1 MDVTCWSKFK
11 WTKGSKNWQGNAR
24 VIVNAIDLNN
34 KMCYAH
40 AFQYFQHVASCWFDW
55 SEVAFLSFKGVV
67 KKKKKEPCRVWERK
81 WVQASEARD
90 RIRKQKIK
98 MIPILL
104 YYVIIVLLTTT
115 WPMSREERTSWGE
128 WEWERIWK
136 QAQVPREVVLSFMES
151 ILYLTLFI
159 LDSAIPIKG
168 RLNGIYWLWKLVLA
182 FGNPPLYLSCLPP
195 HFQHLHVNT

>member
-136 QAQVPREVVLSFMES
+136 HAQVPREVVLSFMES

-159 LDSAIPIKG
+159 
-168 RLNGIYWLWKLVLA
+168 
-182 FGNPPLYLSCLPP
+182 FGLCHSN
-195 HFQHLHVNT
+195 

>member
-1 MDVTCWSKFK
+1 M
-11 WTKGSKNWQGNAR
+11 
-24 VIVNAIDLNN
+24 
-34 KMCYAH
+34 
-40 AFQYFQHVASCWFDW
+40 
-55 SEVAFLSFKGVV
+55 
-67 KKKKKEPCRVWERK
+67 WERK

-136 QAQVPREVVLSFMES
+136 HAQVPREVVLWRVYCIWHF
-151 ILYLTLFI
+151 LF

-195 HFQHLHVNT
+195 TFNNYMSIRKRNYFYLPPL

>member
-67 KKKKKEPCRVWERK
+67 KINKKKKKKKNPAECGKENEYK
-81 WVQASEARD
+81 HL
-90 RIRKQKIK
+90 K
-98 MIPILL
+98 
-104 YYVIIVLLTTT
+104 
-115 WPMSREERTSWGE
+115 REIG
-128 WEWERIWK
+128 
-136 QAQVPREVVLSFMES
+136 
-151 ILYLTLFI
+151 
-159 LDSAIPIKG
+159 
-168 RLNGIYWLWKLVLA
+168 
-182 FGNPPLYLSCLPP
+182 
-195 HFQHLHVNT
+195 